1 MNDGFKVSKTVC
13 TIFWEY
19 KDKTR
24 NDIMQACVYTYLV
37 SVAFFLVSVT

>member
-1 MNDGFKVSKTVC
+1 MNDGFRFQKQFY
-13 TIFWEY
+13 TIFREY